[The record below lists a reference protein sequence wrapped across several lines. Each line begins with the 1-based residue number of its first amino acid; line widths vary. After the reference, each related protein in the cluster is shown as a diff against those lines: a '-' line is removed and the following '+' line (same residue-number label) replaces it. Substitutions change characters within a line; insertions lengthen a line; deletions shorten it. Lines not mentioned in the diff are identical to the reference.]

1 RPLSVVDGN
10 GDGGVGDGSR
20 AQHGQVGVDGLIA
33 RTRKALAQARKEKG
47 FLTDVR
53 DKIDSGVYAHEEN
66 PPRKT
71 SHVWDT
77 FHVVKDVRTNLRV
90 AAYYCTLC
98 NGLLCASGDGCTT
111 TMVRHLRSGCQERNK
126 DSAPRPAPNADVK
139 RRAKKAA
146 VVACAEGMLSFDA
159 VCSDSMT
166 DFAQAMVDI
175 GSKYGSV
182 DARQLVPSSIA
193 LSTAVTEEADH
204 LRAELVP
211 TIKAAMAS
219 GACAATVDGWT
230 ETRTQRHYFSFT
242 VHFIDDNWNLTTEYL
257 LTIGFDDDEESGE
270 NILRVLRESFEAELG
285 ITGADLEEVTFVTD
299 NGANLVKALEGFRR
313 HYCICHGL
321 NIAARTGMSI
331 KYRSLIRKCLD
342 SSPRAAQIVEV
353 CAKVVKFI
361 KDTKGRQAN
370 ARMTRVKRAL
380 RQSKHHLVSHI
391 KMLQSLVDH
400 FPDVKQTQLP
410 GNVENHEIGG
420 ENGENSSSSVPNDQP
435 MNQPSCSATEGNPSD
450 NQLPPDYEWGQWS
463 EEEEEVASYME
474 QEDEEE
480 ETRRDPSLKP
490 AKTTKKAAVK
500 CNDCSSSFQTLQ
512 GYIKHRVG
520 HGMIAAYLKLPSAED
535 TIQVSTELA
544 LLLLKNIG
552 TSVLSG
558 GFAPEVSLTAN
569 TILNSIQTELVQLF
583 LKHFSNKMLAYVCRS
598 IRCENIETETQSL
611 HERYATAKQ
620 STDSLDFKQN
630 MHFIGGSNVKSI
642 LRTALRKKNSGE
654 WARVIQTIRNN
665 FLVSELSNAPAADLM
680 ECTLRLDRGKLL
692 KISDIALQFFVKL
705 GTLVKP
711 LERLDGSLLNS
722 EVFDCVGK
730 SSDLLRIWSELKGS
744 LSESESFKF
753 LHALISQFW
762 ITWRN
767 GIVTRRQDEMALRKH
782 SEKLG
787 TGSVAF
793 RAKLAGR

>member
-1 RPLSVVDGN
+1 MEGTE
-10 GDGGVGDGSR
+10 GK
-20 AQHGQVGVDGLIA
+20 AK
-33 RTRKALAQARKEKG
+33 RKAKPFNCDCPVCGKTYKTKRYYDRHVA
-47 FLTDVR
+47 TH
-53 DKIDSGVYAHEEN
+53 KISE
-66 PPRKT
+66 
-71 SHVWDT
+71 
-77 FHVVKDVRTNLRV
+77 
-90 AAYYCTLC
+90 
-98 NGLLCASGDGCTT
+98 
-111 TMVRHLRSGCQERNK
+111 
-126 DSAPRPAPNADVK
+126 
-139 RRAKKAA
+139 
-146 VVACAEGMLSFDA
+146 
-159 VCSDSMT
+159 
-166 DFAQAMVDI
+166 
-175 GSKYGSV
+175 
-182 DARQLVPSSIA
+182 
-193 LSTAVTEEADH
+193 
-204 LRAELVP
+204 
-211 TIKAAMAS
+211 
-219 GACAATVDGWT
+219 
-230 ETRTQRHYFSFT
+230 
-242 VHFIDDNWNLTTEYL
+242 
-257 LTIGFDDDEESGE
+257 
-270 NILRVLRESFEAELG
+270 
-285 ITGADLEEVTFVTD
+285 
-299 NGANLVKALEGFRR
+299 
-313 HYCICHGL
+313 
-321 NIAARTGMSI
+321 
-331 KYRSLIRKCLD
+331 
-342 SSPRAAQIVEV
+342 
-353 CAKVVKFI
+353 
-361 KDTKGRQAN
+361 
-370 ARMTRVKRAL
+370 
-380 RQSKHHLVSHI
+380 
-391 KMLQSLVDH
+391 
-400 FPDVKQTQLP
+400 QTQLP
-410 GNVENHEIGG
+410 GNVENHDIGG

-435 MNQPSCSATEGNPSD
+435 MNQPSCSATEGNPID
-450 NQLPPDYEWGQWS
+450 NQLPPDYEWGEWS

-490 AKTTKKAAVK
+490 AKPTKKAAVK

-520 HGMIAAYLKLPSAED
+520 HGMIAAYLKLPSVED

-544 LLLLKNIG
+544 SSVLKNIG

-569 TILNSIQTELVQLF
+569 TILNSIQTESVQLF
-583 LKHFSNKMLAYVCRS
+583 LKHVCEGLYQTFTKNKEFLFPADLCVEYYKGVSIYLSNLPDRSLLLDVLSDLLPDSSDVCNIFLGKFIHEFSNKMLAYVCRS
-598 IRCENIETETQSL
+598 IRCENIETGTQSL
-611 HERYATAKQ
+611 HERYATTKQ

-680 ECTLRLDRGKLL
+680 EWTLRLDRGKLL

-753 LHALISQFW
+753 LHALISQFC

-793 RAKLAGR
+793 RAKLAGK